1 MYKLSFYLSLHK
13 LCPSNTLP
21 YDYVYIE
28 LDYDPSKDTFQSLLF
43 SILEALGIDWSLEI
57 EQNLL
62 KVIKE
67 SLQRGKET
75 VCIFY

>member
-1 MYKLSFYLSLHK
+1 MYKLSFYLSLRK

-28 LDYDPSKDTFQSLLF
+28 LDYDPSKDTFQSLIF
-43 SILEALGIDWSLEI
+43 SILEALGIDWSPEI

>member
-13 LCPSNTLP
+13 LCPSNTPP

-28 LDYDPSKDTFQSLLF
+28 LDYDPSKDTFQSLIF